1 MKKFFEDL
9 KENATK
15 IINREKKEMLPL
27 TKEEKCKDEFEEY
40 NDGKK

>member
-15 IINREKKEMLPL
+15 IITREKKEMLPL
-27 TKEEKCKDEFEEY
+27 TKKKKCKDEFEEY